1 MTDET
6 QGLAL
11 HDGRH
16 LPTTADLR
24 TVLHEGLDAVQAEEW
39 EKRGGAE
46 VAKPEDAYALLR
58 RYGAMAETATDY
70 SRAFADFVKEIK
82 GRAGDELS
90 TMYGEQDGVPNSDA
104 AVPDTDG
111 TTIKVQRD
119 HANSYAFDL
128 DAIISA
134 AVIGMMNDSEVND
147 ALAAMF
153 QAEFKGEPDATIRH
167 LSWVL
172 GEAVR
177 RVLAVGKFEAQVTKV
192 RALAKDAAAAGD
204 DQLAS
209 TVTSAIKKTTV
220 LKGIKITR
228 DQPKEKS

>member
-1 MTDET
+1 MTEPDM
-6 QGLAL
+6 GLVL
-11 HDGRH
+11 HDGQQ
-16 LPTTADLR
+16 LPTTTNLR
-24 TVLHEGLDAVQAEEW
+24 TVLREGLDAVQAEEYA
-39 EKRGGAE
+39 KRGGAE

-58 RYGAMAETATDY
+58 RYAAMAETATDY
-70 SRAFADFVKEIK
+70 SRAFADFAKEVK
-82 GRAGDELS
+82 GRSGDELS
-90 TMYGEQDGVPNSDA
+90 TMYGEQDGVPNADA
-104 AVPDTDG
+104 VVPDTDG

-134 AVIGMMNDSEVND
+134 AVVGMMADPEVNE
-147 ALAAMF
+147 ALRLMFHSEFTGAA
-153 QAEFKGEPDATIRH
+153 DATIRH

-192 RALAKDAAAAGD
+192 KALAKAASAAGD

-209 TVTSAIKKTTV
+209 TVTDAIKKTTV
-220 LKGIKITR
+220 LKGIKVTR
-228 DQPKEKS
+228 EYPKEK